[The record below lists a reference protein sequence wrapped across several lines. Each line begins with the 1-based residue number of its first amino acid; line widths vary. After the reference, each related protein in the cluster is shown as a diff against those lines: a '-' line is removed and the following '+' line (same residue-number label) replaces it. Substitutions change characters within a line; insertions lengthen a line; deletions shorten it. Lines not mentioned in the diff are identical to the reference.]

1 MSSDLLPDEDRC
13 YIVPNSQNN
22 LQNQNSQKSCF
33 KSAYTKLTRIPS
45 IPATRFSCVT
55 CSGSLRPKLAI
66 GILSIVLIGSFI
78 GILAPL
84 LLQSPTIQP
93 SFLHDL
99 SAMETAS
106 KANKDMMSKLYK
118 AMVAANGDNVNMI
131 TSPYSLSS
139 VLALL
144 YGGAGGKTAE
154 ELKAGLGG
162 HEAEELWKGYAGVLE
177 SITQTDGNYT
187 LDAANRLY
195 VHENFKLLSDYLAK
209 CQEFFKAS
217 PETVD
222 FGESE
227 KARGIING
235 WVEEKTRQKIKDLI
249 PSGLLN
255 SLTRLVL
262 VNAVYF
268 KGDWEDKFDEKATQV
283 EGEFTTADGS
293 VIKTPLMKRSA
304 QYAVNVNKDLGA
316 LILSLPY
323 KGSRLFM
330 DVYLSQNPAGFK
342 EMEEKFSTFDF
353 ASTELNTTRKEK
365 FDVVLPKFKLETK
378 HDLKDTLKAA
388 GLNDM
393 FDEEKSNFGGMTTK
407 PNELYVSAILQ
418 KAFIEVNEE
427 GSEAAAATAGI
438 MMTRMMLITPTFIAN
453 R

>member
-1 MSSDLLPDEDRC
+1 
-13 YIVPNSQNN
+13 
-22 LQNQNSQKSCF
+22 
-33 KSAYTKLTRIPS
+33 
-45 IPATRFSCVT
+45 
-55 CSGSLRPKLAI
+55 
-66 GILSIVLIGSFI
+66 
-78 GILAPL
+78 
-84 LLQSPTIQP
+84 
-93 SFLHDL
+93 
-99 SAMETAS
+99 METAS

-365 FDVVLPKFKLETK
+365 FDV
-378 HDLKDTLKAA
+378 
-388 GLNDM
+388 
-393 FDEEKSNFGGMTTK
+393 
-407 PNELYVSAILQ
+407 
-418 KAFIEVNEE
+418 
-427 GSEAAAATAGI
+427 
-438 MMTRMMLITPTFIAN
+438 R